1 MRESEV
7 YGNRSLIEYGPLL
20 SLIVLLGNYGPD
32 RRATLIGGTFLVF
45 FEG

>member
-20 SLIVLLGNYGPD
+20 SLIVLFVSNGQD
-32 RRATLIGGTFLVF
+32 RRATLIGGTFLIF
-45 FEG
+45 